1 MSRRFPNLPKLA
13 WPKLP
18 GRKKQTRSVF
28 ATPEKDKKRP
38 KANAARPSVSA
49 PNSKGLSWGDRIAQL
64 FGWFALYPQTTGHC
78 LMVLSLFVCM
88 LLSLTRWP
96 GMEIA
101 GVGPHWLLI
110 WVVAWSLKRSPQAGA
125 LAGLL
130 LGMLQDGMTAQNPTH
145 MLSLAIVGWLTAK
158 LQKQRFLN
166 EDFISAA
173 FVVFGMSV
181 LAETVMAVQFS
192 LMELQRPLIH
202 EGAAWMQYGP
212 AIARIWQSHQSVALS
227 TAILSSLWAPILYLP
242 LSRLW
247 RFMDAAQQKRFLE
260 MSFRSSRR

>member
-13 WPKLP
+13 WPPLL
-18 GRKKQTRSVF
+18 GGKKQPRSVF
-28 ATPEKDKKRP
+28 ATPQKEKKRAP
-38 KANAARPSVSA
+38 AARTSLA
-49 PNSKGLSWGDRIAQL
+49 PAGPKGISLGDRFAQL
-64 FGWFALYPQTTGHC
+64 FGWFALYPQTTGYC

-101 GVGPHWLLI
+101 GVGPNWLLI
-110 WVVAWSLKRSPQAGA
+110 WVVAWSLKRSPQQGA
-125 LAGLL
+125 LAGFV
-130 LGMLQDGMTAQNPTH
+130 LGMLQDGMTALNPSH
-145 MLSLAIVGWLTAK
+145 IVSLAIVGWLTAK

-192 LMELQRPLIH
+192 LMELQRPLVH
-202 EGAAWMQYGP
+202 GGPAWMQYGP

-242 LSRLW
+242 LTRLW
-247 RFMDAAQQKRFLE
+247 RFMEAAQQKRFLE
-260 MSFRSSRR
+260 MSFRSGRR

>member
-1 MSRRFPNLPKLA
+1 MSRRFPNLPKLV
-13 WPKLP
+13 WPRLP
-18 GRKKQTRSVF
+18 GRKKQARSVF
-28 ATPEKDKKRP
+28 ATPEKEKKRP
-38 KANAARPSVSA
+38 TAARTSLA
-49 PNSKGLSWGDRIAQL
+49 PASSKGISWVDRIAQL
-64 FGWFALYPQTTGHC
+64 FGWFALYPQTTGYC
-78 LMVLSLFVCM
+78 LMVLSLFACM

-101 GVGPHWLLI
+101 GVGPNWLLI
-110 WVVAWSLKRSPQAGA
+110 WVVAWSLKRSPKEGA
-125 LAGLL
+125 FAGLL

-145 MLSLAIVGWLTAK
+145 MVSLAIVGWLTAK

-202 EGAAWMQYGP
+202 EGPAWMQYGP

-260 MSFRSSRR
+260 MSFRSNRR

>member
-28 ATPEKDKKRP
+28 ATPEREKKRAP
-38 KANAARPSVSA
+38 AAPRLSPASA
-49 PNSKGLSWGDRIAQL
+49 KGISLGDRFGQL
-64 FGWFALYPQTTGHC
+64 FGWFTSYPQTTGYG
-78 LMVLSLFVCM
+78 LMVLSLLVCM

-101 GVGPHWLLI
+101 GIGPNWLLI
-110 WVVAWSLKRSPQAGA
+110 WVVAWSLKRSPKEGA

-130 LGMLQDGMTAQNPTH
+130 LGLLQDGMTTQNPTH
-145 MLSLAIVGWLTAK
+145 MLSLAIVGGLTAK

-181 LAETVMAVQFS
+181 LAETVMAMQFS
-192 LMELQRPLIH
+192 LMELQRPLVH
-202 EGAAWMQYGP
+202 DGPAWMQYGP

>member
-1 MSRRFPNLPKLA
+1 MSRRFPNSLKIA
-13 WPKLP
+13 WPKLG
-18 GRKKQTRSVF
+18 GRKPERPVF
-28 ATPEKDKKRP
+28 AKSEKEKKRAKSAPKSPRPSSSP
-38 KANAARPSVSA
+38 KA
-49 PNSKGLSWGDRIAQL
+49 GLSLGDRIARL
-64 FGWFALYPQTTGHC
+64 FSWFGAYPQTTGC
-78 LMVLSLFVCM
+78 SLMVLSLLICL

-101 GVGPHWLLI
+101 GIGPNWLLI
-110 WVVAWSLKRSPQAGA
+110 WVVAWSLTRSPKEGA

-145 MLSLAIVGWLTAK
+145 MVSLAIVGWLTAK

-173 FVVFGMSV
+173 LVVFGMSV
-181 LAETVMAVQFS
+181 LAQTVMAVQFS
-192 LMELQRPLIH
+192 LLELQRPLIH
-202 EGAAWMQYGP
+202 EAPAWAQYGP

-242 LSRLW
+242 LTRLW
-247 RFMDAAQQKRFLE
+247 RFMEAAQQKRFLE
-260 MSFRSSRR
+260 MSFRSGRR

>member
-1 MSRRFPNLPKLA
+1 MSFPNLPKLA

-18 GRKKQTRSVF
+18 GRKKQPRSVF
-28 ATPEKDKKRP
+28 ATPEKEKKRP
-38 KANAARPSVSA
+38 PTA
-49 PNSKGLSWGDRIAQL
+49 PRLAPASPKGMTWGDRLGQL
-64 FGWFALYPQTTGHC
+64 FGWFASYPQTMGYG
-78 LMVLSLFVCM
+78 LMVLSLLVCM

-101 GVGPHWLLI
+101 GIGPHWLLI

-202 EGAAWMQYGP
+202 EGPAWAQYGP
-212 AIARIWQSHQSVALS
+212 AVARIWQSHQSVALS

>member
-13 WPKLP
+13 WPRLP
-18 GRKKQTRSVF
+18 GRKKQARSVF
-28 ATPEKDKKRP
+28 ATPEKEKKRP
-38 KANAARPSVSA
+38 AAARTSLA
-49 PNSKGLSWGDRIAQL
+49 PASTKGISWVDRIAQL
-64 FGWFALYPQTTGHC
+64 FGWFALYPQTTGYG
-78 LMVLSLFVCM
+78 LMVLSLFACM

-101 GVGPHWLLI
+101 GVGPNWLLI
-110 WVVAWSLKRSPQAGA
+110 WVVAWSLKRSPREGA
-125 LAGLL
+125 FAGLL
-130 LGMLQDGMTAQNPTH
+130 LGMLQDGMTAPNPTH
-145 MLSLAIVGWLTAK
+145 MVSLAIVGWLTAK

-202 EGAAWMQYGP
+202 EGPAWMQYGP

>member
-1 MSRRFPNLPKLA
+1 MSRRFLNLPKLA

-18 GRKKQTRSVF
+18 GRKPERSVF
-28 ATPEKDKKRP
+28 ATPEKEKKRA
-38 KANAARPSVSA
+38 KATAPRPSLTTA
-49 PNSKGLSWGDRIAQL
+49 NPKGISMGDRFAQL
-64 FGWFALYPQTTGHC
+64 LGWFASYPQTTGYG
-78 LMVLSLFVCM
+78 LMVLSLFGCL

-101 GVGPHWLLI
+101 GIGPHWLLI
-110 WVVAWSLKRSPQAGA
+110 WVVAWSLKRSPQEGA
-125 LAGLL
+125 FAGLL
-130 LGMLQDGMTAQNPTH
+130 LGMLQDGMTALNPTH

-202 EGAAWMQYGP
+202 DGPAWMQYGP

-242 LSRLW
+242 LTRLW
-247 RFMDAAQQKRFLE
+247 RFMEAAQQKRFLE